1 MNYED
6 WKAERQAAMDART
19 PSQLALDQAYQQA
32 NQSDAFYYG
41 LESKIEERQQ
51 SKIPIAGAGAVT
63 FFSGLTTTLKLGS
76 RVFPFLAPLYGLS
89 RTTEQVARQKSGIYD

>member
-1 MNYED
+1 MIYED

-19 PSQLALDQAYQQA
+19 PGQLAWDQAYQQA

-63 FFSGLTTTLKLGS
+63 FFSGLTSTLKWGT
-76 RVFPFLAPLYGLS
+76 RVAPFLTPLYFLS
-89 RTTEQVARQKSGIYD
+89 RTTEYVAREKSGL

>member
-1 MNYED
+1 MMYED

-19 PSQLALDQAYQQA
+19 PGQLQLDRVYQVA

-63 FFSGLTTTLKLGS
+63 FFSGLTTTLKWGT
-76 RVFPFLAPLYGLS
+76 RVVPFLTPLYLLS
-89 RTTEQVARQKSGIYD
+89 RTTEFVAREKSGL

>member
-1 MNYED
+1 MKYED

-19 PSQLALDQAYQQA
+19 SSQLALDQAYQQA

-51 SKIPIAGAGAVT
+51 AKIPIAGAGAVT
-63 FFSGLTTTLKLGS
+63 FFSGLTTTLKWGT
-76 RVFPFLAPLYGLS
+76 RVVPFLTPLYLLS
-89 RTTEQVARQKSGIYD
+89 RTTEYVAREKSGF

>member
-1 MNYED
+1 MKYED

-19 PSQLALDQAYQQA
+19 PNQLALDQAYQQA

-51 SKIPIAGAGAVT
+51 AKIPIAGAGAVT
-63 FFSGLTTTLKLGS
+63 FFSGLTSTLKWGT
-76 RVFPFLAPLYGLS
+76 RVVPFLTPLYLLS
-89 RTTEQVARQKSGIYD
+89 KTTEYIAREKSGL

>member
-1 MNYED
+1 MKYED

-19 PSQLALDQAYQQA
+19 PSKLALDQAYQQA

-41 LESKIEERQQ
+41 LESKIEERQR

-63 FFSGLTTTLKLGS
+63 FFSGLTSTLKWGT
-76 RVFPFLAPLYGLS
+76 RVLPFLTPLYILS
-89 RTTEQVARQKSGIYD
+89 RTTEQVARQKSGL

>member
-1 MNYED
+1 MIYED

-19 PSQLALDQAYQQA
+19 PNQLALDQAYQQA

-51 SKIPIAGAGAVT
+51 AKIPIAGAGAVT
-63 FFSGLTTTLKLGS
+63 FFSGLTTTLKWGT
-76 RVFPFLAPLYGLS
+76 RVVPFLTPLYLLS
-89 RTTEQVARQKSGIYD
+89 RMTEQVAREKSGL

>member
-1 MNYED
+1 MMYED

-19 PSQLALDQAYQQA
+19 PSKLAIDRAYQQA

-51 SKIPIAGAGAVT
+51 AKIPIAGAGAVT
-63 FFSGLTTTLKLGS
+63 FFSGVSSTLKWGT
-76 RVFPFLAPLYGLS
+76 RVAPFLTPFYTMF
-89 RTTEQVARQKSGIYD
+89 RTAEQVARQKSGIYD

>member
-1 MNYED
+1 MMYED

-19 PSQLALDQAYQQA
+19 PGQLALDSAYQQA

-51 SKIPIAGAGAVT
+51 AKIPIAGAGAVT
-63 FFSGLTTTLKLGS
+63 FFSGLTTTLKWGT
-76 RVFPFLAPLYGLS
+76 RVVPFLTPLYLLS
-89 RTTEQVARQKSGIYD
+89 RTTESVAREKSGL

>member
-1 MNYED
+1 MKYED

-19 PSQLALDQAYQQA
+19 PSQLSLDQAYQQA

-51 SKIPIAGAGAVT
+51 AKIPIAGAGAVT
-63 FFSGLTTTLKLGS
+63 FFSGLTTTLKWGT
-76 RVFPFLAPLYGLS
+76 RVIPFFTPLYLLS
-89 RTTEQVARQKSGIYD
+89 RTTEQVAREKSGL